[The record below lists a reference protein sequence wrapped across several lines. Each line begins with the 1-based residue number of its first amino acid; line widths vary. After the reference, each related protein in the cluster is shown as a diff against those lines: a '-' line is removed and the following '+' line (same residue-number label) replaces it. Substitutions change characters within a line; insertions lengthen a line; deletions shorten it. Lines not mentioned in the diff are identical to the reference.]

1 MSPTSGEHDLDCG
14 ARTYESE
21 ATRRWVRGA
30 IVGAVLVGG
39 CAASGAS
46 DAGRESAATE
56 PIVRLDC
63 IGRQSIELAFSDAT
77 ARLTDPRGR
86 VVLLSQRPSGSGI
99 RYEGEGHLVRG
110 KGDMVT
116 WTAPGSSPIECREV
130 AALPTSI
137 MDPKALAG
145 TRWQL
150 VQFESSD
157 DAIGTI
163 RPSDPTRYTL
173 EFDSDRA
180 AFRLDCNRANAGW
193 RATPTGTSGGG
204 FSFAF
209 GGMTRVFCDPQSMD
223 TRIAGDLP
231 RVRSFTIDGDTLNF
245 ALELDSGIY
254 TWRRL
259 P

>member
-1 MSPTSGEHDLDCG
+1 MSPTSGEHDLGCR
-14 ARTYESE
+14 ARTYEGE
-21 ATRRWVRGA
+21 ATIRWVRGA
-30 IVGAVLVGG
+30 FLAAVLLGG
-39 CAASGAS
+39 CAVTGAS
-46 DAGRESAATE
+46 DAGGESTAAE
-56 PIVRLDC
+56 RIARLDC
-63 IGRQSIELAFSDAT
+63 PARQSIELAFSNAT

-86 VVLLSQRPSGSGI
+86 QVLLSQQPSGSGI

-110 KGDMVT
+110 KGDRVT
-116 WTAPGSSPIECREV
+116 WTAPGSSPVECREV
-130 AALPTSI
+130 AALPRSI

-145 TRWQL
+145 TRWQF
-150 VQFESSD
+150 VEFQSSD

-173 EFDSDRA
+173 EFDGDRA

-204 FSFAF
+204 FSFAV
-209 GGMTRVFCDPQSMD
+209 GGMTRAFCGPQSMD

-231 RVRSFTIDGDTLNF
+231 RVRSFTIVGDTLNF
-245 ALELDSGIY
+245 ALEADSGIY

>member
-1 MSPTSGEHDLDCG
+1 MTPTSGGHDLHRRAG
-14 ARTYESE
+14 THESE
-21 ATRRWVRGA
+21 ATRRRARGA
-30 IVGAVLVGG
+30 LLAVMLLGG

-46 DAGRESAATE
+46 DAGGESAARE
-56 PIVRLDC
+56 RIARLDC
-63 IGRQSIELAFSDAT
+63 SGRQSIELAFSNAT

-86 VVLLSQRPSGSGI
+86 VVLLSQQPSGSGI

-110 KGDMVT
+110 KGDRVT
-116 WTAPGSSPIECREV
+116 WTAPGSSPVECREV
-130 AALPTSI
+130 AALPASI
-137 MDPKALAG
+137 MDPKALDG
-145 TRWQL
+145 TRWQF

-157 DAIGTI
+157 DSIGTI
-163 RPSDPTRYTL
+163 RPGDPTRYTL
-173 EFDSDRA
+173 EFDGERA

-193 RATPTGTSGGG
+193 RATPTGTSGGA

-209 GGMTRVFCDPQSMD
+209 GGMTRAFCGPQSMD

-231 RVRSFTIDGDTLNF
+231 RVRSFTIVGDTLNF
-245 ALELDSGIY
+245 ALEADSGIY